1 MGVNLQEQQRLEA
14 ELRRKLDQRPPPPDS
29 DDEDDVRLSGLLPP
43 ASSSSSS
50 SAAAAA
56 AAAAPVPQ
64 PDMIDKAGNFFK
76 TLTGPV
82 AMFTSEPSL
91 SAANVAAKAPAPA
104 PAPTAAPAAASSA
117 LASSSQPQNHHQNSL
132 QDLHLP
138 PPPSNAPGAQDY
150 QRKSLRGTSDARGAI
165 FASEKVVR
173 PLTLTPAPKVI
184 EARGAKPDFLT
195 PPPPQAP
202 APSHAAPIN
211 PPPDASLMS
220 SVECVTP

>member
-43 ASSSSSS
+43 ASSS
-50 SAAAAA
+50 
-56 AAAAPVPQ
+56 AAAAPATQ

-82 AMFTSEPSL
+82 AMFTSEPSV
-91 SAANVAAKAPAPA
+91 SAANVAPKAPAAA
-104 PAPTAAPAAASSA
+104 PAAVPAAASSA

-165 FASEKVVR
+165 FANEKVVR
-173 PLTLTPAPKVI
+173 PLTLTPAPKIV
-184 EARGAKPDFLT
+184 EARGTKPDFLT